1 MTLRTPSGG
10 SAMQGDEVTN
20 EFTEGDVQKQA
31 LCPPP
36 EVTERLSSIRPYG
49 TIVHRTGNEA
59 VFPHYR

>member
-1 MTLRTPSGG
+1 
-10 SAMQGDEVTN
+10 MQGDEVTN